1 MVKYVCVCV
10 LFCTYE
16 PTYLSP
22 GLFCTLSCT
31 YVRTCRFH
39 LQLVTFAADKS
50 TALLDVVEA
59 NPFKHLTHLSLKV
72 LLAGDSVLKKY
83 LAECLIS
90 LRVCMYISDAY
101 VCMYVSILY
110 TLVST
115 GQ

>member
-1 MVKYVCVCV
+1 M
-10 LFCTYE
+10 
-16 PTYLSP
+16 
-22 GLFCTLSCT
+22 
-31 YVRTCRFH
+31 
-39 LQLVTFAADKS
+39 TFAADKS

-115 GQ
+115 VQYPWSCTFQCTYVCMYVLYVCMYVCMHACTGLHVLYQLDTI